1 MKYEIVEY
9 VDIRLVHALDEN
21 GNQLASI
28 LCSAAVADRLPP
40 FLDGIKQPTNE
51 PDAQLELNLAH
62 HLVWGQVQKAR
73 QTQKVTPHV

>member
-21 GNQLASI
+21 GDQLASI
-28 LCSAAVADRLPP
+28 LCSAEVADRLPP
-40 FLDGIKQPTNE
+40 FLDRVTQPTNE

-62 HLVWGQVQKAR
+62 HLVWSKVQK
-73 QTQKVTPHV
+73 TQKVTPHV